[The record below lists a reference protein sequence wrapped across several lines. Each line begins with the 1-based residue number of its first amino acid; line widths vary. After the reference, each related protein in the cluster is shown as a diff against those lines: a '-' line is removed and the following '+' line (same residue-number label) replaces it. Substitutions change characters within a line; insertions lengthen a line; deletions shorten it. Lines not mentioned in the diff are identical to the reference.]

1 MLISE
6 KVEFRSCQAEL
17 PLNAWCDPE
26 FEALLTGV
34 RARFGAFAPP
44 AWGGVVPLVPAS
56 PEPSLPGSS
65 PGFTSSD
72 AVPVIPVI
80 ELAPP
85 GTCRGRVTE
94 GFERSSAS
102 PPSSLSSPASEPTGL
117 APAVTLSSE
126 QEHPVNFER
135 ALEISDGSLDGCF
148 GTEAALVDYMR
159 ARSRLQASRR
169 RLRAAQRSFYT
180 HNYQAVAIVV
190 GLPVEDGEY
199 DGDLEEYDGDSG
211 YFSGGS
217 EDTSV
222 DGGSDHEWLDALSN
236 RAHEGSV

>member
-1 MLISE
+1 M
-6 KVEFRSCQAEL
+6 EFRSCQAEL

-56 PEPSLPGSS
+56 PEPSLPGSP
-65 PGFTSSD
+65 PGFTTSD

-85 GTCRGRVTE
+85 GT
-94 GFERSSAS
+94 
-102 PPSSLSSPASEPTGL
+102 SSLSSPASGPTGL
-117 APAVTLSSE
+117 APAVTLSSK
-126 QEHPVNFER
+126 QEHPVNFEQ
-135 ALEISDGSLDGCF
+135 AFEISDGSLDGCF

-159 ARSRLQASRR
+159 AWSRLQASRR

-180 HNYQAVAIVV
+180 HNYQAVAIMV

-199 DGDLEEYDGDSG
+199 NGDLEEDDGDSG
-211 YFSGGS
+211 YFSAGS

-222 DGGSDHEWLDALSN
+222 DGRSDHEWLDALSN